1 MDSMRYLKENMVLI
15 PEGQELIRD
24 FVDPIK
30 WMSSDYK
37 MSIPGTKKEKI
48 VKQELAMIQSFLFKI
63 IGTKVNGLYV
73 YGMLITD
80 ITN

>member
-1 MDSMRYLKENMVLI
+1 MVFV

-37 MSIPGTKKEKI
+37 MSIPETKKEKI
-48 VKQELAMIQSFLFKI
+48 VKQELGMIQSFLFKI
-63 IGTKVNGLYV
+63 IGTKVNGLYE

>member
-1 MDSMRYLKENMVLI
+1 MRYLKENMVLI

-37 MSIPGTKKEKI
+37 MSIPETKKEKI

>member
-1 MDSMRYLKENMVLI
+1 MRYLKENMVLI